1 MANQISGNK
10 ILPTEITD
18 DLIVK
23 LGLDNHHNSSQSQG
37 SFDLQESETQII
49 TSSHIQNAQKTSVI
63 KKLSNNNNRLVMSQL
78 RRTEFEHRRRT
89 IMTQKSF
96 GNQVNAQTPVSQI
109 ESPKSSQHFH
119 DALGEYCVEDSPKN
133 QVVSKFQQT

>member
-1 MANQISGNK
+1 M
-10 ILPTEITD
+10 
-18 DLIVK
+18 
-23 LGLDNHHNSSQSQG
+23 
-37 SFDLQESETQII
+37 
-49 TSSHIQNAQKTSVI
+49 I

-133 QVVSKFQQT
+133 QVVSKFQQTQTSQADTRHAPLWQRSDLKVQVQPKDMSNHNTSYIVEEPEPATA